1 MIDHEFRLITPSLKK
16 LLFLR
21 SKKEKTLNKKIP
33 LNFVRDLNIKKIN
46 NLYLKNANLLKKIY
60 YRGLPINDKKFYLL
74 QEIELQATF
83 SELQKNYKLNGK
95 QIVQLP
101 NPDYVSF
108 KVFEKNLNYIKNL
121 CGFEVIAS
129 WHNKNITDPAYNI
142 FLSYVQEQK
151 LPLCVE
157 VDYFYKSSKHSLYF
171 FFNLIKRF
179 PNIKYWLPH
188 FGCGIFLHWDIIR
201 EICKYKPILLSSTN
215 NIINWSH
222 IFKIRNFKNIPLR
235 FASDHPFNGNS
246 SNKIYSRWNNFFNK
260 NEKINN

>member
-108 KVFEKNLNYIKNL
+108 KVFEK
-121 CGFEVIAS
+121 
-129 WHNKNITDPAYNI
+129 T
-142 FLSYVQEQK
+142 
-151 LPLCVE
+151 
-157 VDYFYKSSKHSLYF
+157 
-171 FFNLIKRF
+171 
-179 PNIKYWLPH
+179 
-188 FGCGIFLHWDIIR
+188 
-201 EICKYKPILLSSTN
+201 TN
-215 NIINWSH
+215 SV
-222 IFKIRNFKNIPLR
+222 
-235 FASDHPFNGNS
+235 G
-246 SNKIYSRWNNFFNK
+246 
-260 NEKINN
+260 